1 MRRVRALEPRM
12 ARLWD
17 AIKALKA
24 YIAQLC
30 RRKRL
35 SLRRKERIGDS
46 RRIARAD
53 EVHQR
58 VPLRPLRG
66 SAYGLGQPDAFGT
79 GAFRGRRFRE
89 RRDRADAA
97 EAGAGPRVKV
107 FRTGPCARICGW
119 MRDLTPKEGSLAE
132 RGCAEVPPTRHV
144 QPWAVPPPTPNAPL
158 RKEVE
163 REAGDP
169 EGNLVIVERVAR
181 KRQHHFSCREYGWV
195 GTAHRFGASTAWTDG
210 TRKMGKL
217 QMEIC
222 LDCTV

>member
-1 MRRVRALEPRM
+1 MRPGIRALSGLLSRFTSLCRAICREVSDPLMRRVRALEPRM

-24 YIAQLC
+24 YIAQFG

-46 RRIARAD
+46 RRIA
-53 EVHQR
+53 
-58 VPLRPLRG
+58 
-66 SAYGLGQPDAFGT
+66 
-79 GAFRGRRFRE
+79 
-89 RRDRADAA
+89 
-97 EAGAGPRVKV
+97 
-107 FRTGPCARICGW
+107 
-119 MRDLTPKEGSLAE
+119 LAE

-144 QPWAVPPPTPNAPL
+144 QPWAVPTPTPNAPL

-181 KRQHHFSCREYGWV
+181 KLQHHFSCREYGWV
-195 GTAHRFGASTAWTDG
+195 GSAHRFGASTAWTDG
-210 TRKMGKL
+210 TRKNG
-217 QMEIC
+217 
-222 LDCTV
+222 

>member
-1 MRRVRALEPRM
+1 M
-12 ARLWD
+12 
-17 AIKALKA
+17 
-24 YIAQLC
+24 
-30 RRKRL
+30 
-35 SLRRKERIGDS
+35 
-46 RRIARAD
+46 
-53 EVHQR
+53 HQ
-58 VPLRPLRG
+58 P
-66 SAYGLGQPDAFGT
+66 
-79 GAFRGRRFRE
+79 RGRRSRE

-144 QPWAVPPPTPNAPL
+144 QPWAVPTPTPNAPL

-181 KRQHHFSCREYGWV
+181 KLQHHFSCREYGWV
-195 GTAHRFGASTAWTDG
+195 GSAHRFASAQYSIAYATRLTPGIFRTFASTAHETA
-210 TRKMGKL
+210 
-217 QMEIC
+217 QY
-222 LDCTV
+222 

>member
-1 MRRVRALEPRM
+1 M
-12 ARLWD
+12 ARLFS

-24 YIAQLC
+24 YIAQFG

-53 EVHQR
+53 EVHQ
-58 VPLRPLRG
+58 P
-66 SAYGLGQPDAFGT
+66 Q
-79 GAFRGRRFRE
+79 GRRFRE

-119 MRDLTPKEGSLAE
+119 MRDLTPKEGSPAE

-144 QPWAVPPPTPNAPL
+144 QPWAVPAPTPNAPL

-163 REAGDP
+163 REMDAP
-169 EGNLVIVERVAR
+169 EGNLVIVERCIHE
-181 KRQHHFSCREYGWV
+181 RQHHFSCREYGWV
-195 GTAHRFGASTAWTDG
+195 GTAHRFGAG
-210 TRKMGKL
+210 TEYEWKGRIEKWVNSREL
-217 QMEIC
+217 SIC
-222 LDCTV
+222 AELSFVVSCAAFSI